1 MIHRHLRRIAALALA
16 MILSCLLPA
25 GPALAA
31 DQPDVQWAGVWA
43 TNKYGR
49 ELRLQQSGRFVY
61 GVAEGVRIAG
71 FTGDDRTFH
80 GHSYLGSGGG
90 SMGVVSHPV
99 RLVMAADN
107 KSFTGWWGDK
117 SDVYTGTLATV
128 AYGRWDAT
136 WDTAYGPVRLQSDG
150 KNVWGVYDR
159 PDGIKGQITA
169 AIRGNV
175 LSGTWQEG
183 KEWGLLEFTMDLWGD
198 SFTGWR
204 GTSSRPWNGKRGR

>member
-1 MIHRHLRRIAALALA
+1 MIPRIRLPLIALAAALFLT
-16 MILSCLLPA
+16 CLLPA

-31 DQPDVQWAGVWA
+31 EPSEVQWAGVWT

-49 ELRLQQSGRFVY
+49 ELRLQQSGQFVY
-61 GVAEGVRIAG
+61 GFAEGVRIIGFAG
-71 FTGDDRTFH
+71 DSRTFH
-80 GHSYLGSGGG
+80 GHSYLGSGDG

-107 KSFTGWWGDK
+107 KSFTGWWGDR
-117 SDVYTGTLATV
+117 SDVYTGTLASV

-136 WDTAYGPVRLQSDG
+136 WDTAYGPVWLQSSG
-150 KNVWGVYDR
+150 KNVWGGYER

-169 AIRGNV
+169 AIKGNV

-183 KEWGLLEFTMDLWGD
+183 KEWGLFEFTMDLRGD

-204 GTSSRPWNGKRGR
+204 GTSTRAW